1 MKKFVLKRE
10 YISDVTDT
18 KHMTLNMYDG
28 STISGMSH
36 GTIDHPEFTKLRD
49 MLQQQGYIST
59 ERSWINGDK
68 VLKPFSLN
76 TLKFK
81 IGEQFPCAAALD
93 VLLSIKK

>member
-1 MKKFVLKRE
+1 VLKRE
-10 YISDVTDT
+10 YISDVVDA

-36 GTIDHPEFTKLRD
+36 GIIDHPEFTKLRNI
-49 MLQQQGYIST
+49 LQQEEYIST
-59 ERSWINGDK
+59 ERSWVNGDR

-81 IGEQFPCAAALD
+81 IGDQFPCAAALD
-93 VLLSIKK
+93 VRLSIKK

>member
-18 KHMTLNMYDG
+18 KYMTLNMSDG
-28 STISGMSH
+28 SAISGMSH
-36 GTIDHPEFTKLRD
+36 ARIDHPEFTKLRN
-49 MLQQQGYIST
+49 MLQQEEYIST
-59 ERSWINGDK
+59 ERSWVNGDK

>member
-1 MKKFVLKRE
+1 VLKRE
-10 YISDVTDT
+10 YISDVVDA

-59 ERSWINGDK
+59 ERSWINGDR

>member
-18 KHMTLNMYDG
+18 KYMTLNMYDG

-36 GTIDHPEFTKLRD
+36 ARIDHPEFTKLRD
-49 MLQQQGYIST
+49 MLEQQGYIST
-59 ERSWINGDK
+59 ERSWTNGDR

-93 VLLSIKK
+93 VRLSIKK

>member
-1 MKKFVLKRE
+1 MLKRE
-10 YISDVTDT
+10 YISDVVDA

-36 GTIDHPEFTKLRD
+36 GIIDHPEFTKLRNI
-49 MLQQQGYIST
+49 LQQEEYIST
-59 ERSWINGDK
+59 ERSWVNGDR

-81 IGEQFPCAAALD
+81 IGDQFPCAAALD
-93 VLLSIKK
+93 VRLSIKK